1 MTKQGKI
8 IIGIAVT
15 AVIAFI
21 VWQLIKWYNA
31 RKSALNDSVQVTGL
45 NGPLGDSGAS
55 AGPFTSDAFP
65 LKLYSGGERVK
76 NLQKVI
82 NNFVIVTGIYSGK
95 VLTEDGKLGD
105 KTLALINP
113 MKKVLSLPE
122 NGIISENEYNIYI
135 KPVANMSTDEF
146 ASYFYK
152 TY

>member
-8 IIGIAVT
+8 IVGIAIT

-21 VWQLIKWYNA
+21 VWQLIKYYNA
-31 RKSALNDSVQVTGL
+31 KKAIEGSTVAVGGL
-45 NGPLGDSGAS
+45 NGSEGTATGSGA
-55 AGPFTSDAFP
+55 PFSSDAFP

-105 KTLALINP
+105 KTLALLNP
-113 MKKVLSLPE
+113 MKKTLSLPE
-122 NGIISENEYNIYI
+122 NGQVSESEYNIYI
-135 KPVANMSTDEF
+135 KPVANMTTDEF
-146 ASYFYK
+146 AAYFYK